1 MKKLANIT
9 VVAPDRDQSGTGTSM
24 TLRNVVRLH
33 EKPHNDPKV
42 KVYSVEGTPADCVIL
57 ACEKLMNS
65 SPDLI
70 VSGINLGA
78 NLGFDVMLSGTVG
91 AAIHGYLRNIPSIA
105 ISAAYKKEVR
115 YDVAGEIIEELVEN
129 LFNDNTSK
137 LFLLNVNVPCVQK
150 NDIKSIKL
158 TSLGNTNYMQNVEE
172 EKSGIRTHYWIKPDR
187 KNTSKPDAKSD
198 ILAIEENNIS
208 ITAIKPNFD
217 DSIDNSS
224 FSNLIDSVKQNVFN

>member
-1 MKKLANIT
+1 MKNLANII

-42 KVYSVEGTPADCVIL
+42 KVYSVEGTPSDCVIL
-57 ACEKLMNS
+57 ACEKLMDS
-65 SPDLI
+65 YPDLV

-78 NLGFDVMLSGTVG
+78 NLGLDVILSGTVG

-105 ISAAYKKEVR
+105 ISAVYKKEVR
-115 YDVAGEIIEELVEN
+115 YDVAGEIIEELVGN
-129 LFNDNTSK
+129 LFKYNTPK
-137 LFLLNVNVPCVQK
+137 PFLLNVNVPCVQK
-150 NDIKSIKL
+150 KDIKSIKL

-187 KNTSKPDAKSD
+187 KNTAKPDSTSD
-198 ILAIEENNIS
+198 ILAVEQNNIS
-208 ITAIKPNFD
+208 ITAINPNYD
-217 DSIDNSS
+217 NSIDNSN
-224 FSNLIDSVKQNVFN
+224 FSNLVNSVNQNIFN

>member
-1 MKKLANIT
+1 
-9 VVAPDRDQSGTGTSM
+9 M

-33 EKPHNDPKV
+33 EKPHTDPKV
-42 KVYSVEGTPADCVIL
+42 KIYSVEGTPSDCVIL
-57 ACEKLMNS
+57 ACEKLMNP
-65 SPDLI
+65 SPNLI

-78 NLGFDVMLSGTVG
+78 NLGLDVMLSGTVG
-91 AAIHGYLRNIPSIA
+91 AAIHGYLRKIPSIA

-115 YDVAGEIIEELVEN
+115 YDVAGDIIEELVKN
-129 LFNDNTSK
+129 LFKGNAPK
-137 LFLLNVNVPCVQK
+137 PFLLNVNVPCVQK
-150 NDIKSIKL
+150 KDIKSIKL
-158 TSLGNTNYMQNVEE
+158 TSLGDTNYMQNVEE